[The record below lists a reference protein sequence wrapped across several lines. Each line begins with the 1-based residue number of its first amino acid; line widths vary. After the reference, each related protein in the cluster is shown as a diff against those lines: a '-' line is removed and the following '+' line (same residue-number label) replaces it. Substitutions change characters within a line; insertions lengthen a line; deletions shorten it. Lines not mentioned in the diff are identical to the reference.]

1 MKMKPVVVEARDL
14 ERTYR
19 RDSVSVP
26 AVRGVSLSVR
36 EGDYIAVLGLS
47 GSGKSTLL
55 NLLGGIDLPTAGS
68 VHLLGQDT
76 RRLSDRDLTR
86 TRLEHV
92 GFVFQRFHLL
102 PALSA
107 QENVELPM
115 AELGA
120 GRRERTARARELLE
134 YVGLAQRIEHRPGE
148 LSGGEMQRVAIA
160 RALAN
165 DPDIILADE
174 PTGNLDSQS
183 GLAIVE
189 LFKEL
194 WQAGKT
200 IVIITHDKSIADQTE
215 RIVRLKD
222 GLIDH
227 NGDLR

>member
-47 GSGKSTLL
+47 GSGISTLL

-165 DPDIILADE
+165 RPALVLADE
-174 PTGNLDSQS
+174 PTGELDVHTGGEIAQ
-183 GLAIVE
+183 
-189 LFKEL
+189 LFRKL
-194 WQAGKT
+194 NADGT
-200 IVIITHDKSIADQTE
+200 TLVVVTHDPALAQPPAAVWE
-215 RIVRLKD
+215 MRD
-222 GLIDH
+222 GTIRPRS
-227 NGDLR
+227 GE

>member
-76 RRLSDRDLTR
+76 SRLSDRDLTR

-165 DPDIILADE
+165 RPALVLADE
-174 PTGNLDSQS
+174 PTGELDVHTGGEIAQ
-183 GLAIVE
+183 
-189 LFKEL
+189 LFRKL
-194 WQAGKT
+194 NADGT
-200 IVIITHDKSIADQTE
+200 TLVVVTHDPALAQPPAAVWE
-215 RIVRLKD
+215 MRD
-222 GLIDH
+222 GTIRPRS
-227 NGDLR
+227 GE

>member
-19 RDSVSVP
+19 RDSVNVP

-76 RRLSDRDLTR
+76 SRLSDRDLTR

-107 QENVELPM
+107 QENVELP
-115 AELGA
+115 LGA

-165 DPDIILADE
+165 RPALVLADE
-174 PTGNLDSQS
+174 PTGELDVHTGGEIAQ
-183 GLAIVE
+183 
-189 LFKEL
+189 LFRKL
-194 WQAGKT
+194 NADGT
-200 IVIITHDKSIADQTE
+200 TLVVVTHDPALAQPPAAVWE
-215 RIVRLKD
+215 MRD
-222 GLIDH
+222 GTIRPRS
-227 NGDLR
+227 GE

>member
-76 RRLSDRDLTR
+76 RRLNDRDLTR

-165 DPDIILADE
+165 RPALVLADE
-174 PTGNLDSQS
+174 PTGELDVHTGGEIAQ
-183 GLAIVE
+183 
-189 LFKEL
+189 LFRKL
-194 WQAGKT
+194 NADGT
-200 IVIITHDKSIADQTE
+200 TLVVVTHDPALAQPPAAVWE
-215 RIVRLKD
+215 MRD
-222 GLIDH
+222 GTIRPRS
-227 NGDLR
+227 GE

>member
-19 RDSVSVP
+19 RDSVNVP

-165 DPDIILADE
+165 RPALVLADE
-174 PTGNLDSQS
+174 PTGELDVHTGGEIAQ
-183 GLAIVE
+183 
-189 LFKEL
+189 LFRKL
-194 WQAGKT
+194 NADGT
-200 IVIITHDKSIADQTE
+200 TLVVVTHDPALAQPPAAVWE
-215 RIVRLKD
+215 MRD
-222 GLIDH
+222 GTIRPRS
-227 NGDLR
+227 GE